1 MILQKVTDVT
11 PEIVAAAR
19 DSLLAGGVAL
29 VPTDTVYGLAAA
41 AGRPEA
47 AARIFALKNRP
58 AARNLPIM
66 VSGVDQLPG
75 LGVVITPDA
84 RKLLDA
90 FAPGPITIAFGVDPA
105 AAPEWLAGREEV
117 AVRIPR
123 EEALLAIIRETGPLL
138 VTSANA
144 HAQET
149 PETVP
154 DILAMLDGEPDVV
167 LDGGPRQSVPSTLV
181 NCNLPAPRIER
192 AGQIPADQIE
202 KVLS

>member
-1 MILQKVTDVT
+1 MIIQHVTEVT

-19 DSLLAGGVAL
+19 DSLLDGGVAL
-29 VPTDTVYGLAAA
+29 VPTDTVYGLAVA

-58 AARNLPIM
+58 AAKNLPIM
-66 VSGVDQLPG
+66 VAGVDQLPT
-75 LGVVITPDA
+75 LGAVVTPDA
-84 RKLLDA
+84 RKLLDV
-90 FAPGPITIAFGVDPA
+90 FAPGPITIAFGLSGAPA
-105 AAPEWLAGREEV
+105 WLDGRDEI
-117 AVRIPR
+117 AVRIPK
-123 EEALLAIIRETGPLL
+123 EEALLAILRETGPLL

-144 HAQET
+144 HQQET
-149 PETVP
+149 PETVA

-181 NCNLPAPRIER
+181 NCNLPTPRIER
-192 AGQIPADQIE
+192 VGQIPSDQIE